1 MTLHP
6 HLTSAELSAYCE
18 LCHEHGIKSV
28 KVDAN
33 TAGAIQAI
41 SFGLVFM
48 GIKFKVKQ

>member
-1 MTLHP
+1 MTIHP
-6 HLTSAELSAYCE
+6 NITRAELSAYCE

-33 TAGAIQAI
+33 AAGAIQALA
-41 SFGLVFM
+41 FGLVFM